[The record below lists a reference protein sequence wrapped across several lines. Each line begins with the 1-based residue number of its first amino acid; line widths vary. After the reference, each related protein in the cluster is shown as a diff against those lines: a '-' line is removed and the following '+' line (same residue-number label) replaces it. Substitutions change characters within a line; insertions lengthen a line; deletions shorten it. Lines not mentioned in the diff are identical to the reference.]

1 VSGPSG
7 LLEHFRAALRHDPAA
22 ALRDWFRAQEELRA
36 RGDGA
41 TARALAEDFWILLPE
56 LSFPS
61 PEARARFFHGT
72 AVFFGS
78 PGPAA
83 DLARARSAFAATLAH
98 FSSHAEDG
106 WRARAL
112 HNLATAIA
120 NLGASAAEL
129 EEATALFGEA
139 LDWRTS
145 EREIARAVTLHN
157 RGRASR
163 RLAELDPTRAGEH
176 LARSAADLREAI
188 AIRERNDLKQSL
200 LASRQELSETL
211 SRQEGPE

>member
-1 VSGPSG
+1 VSEPSR
-7 LLEHFRAALRHDPAA
+7 LLDHFRAALQHDPAA

-36 RGDGA
+36 RGDDV
-41 TARALAEDFWILLPE
+41 TARALAEDFWILLPG

-61 PEARARFFHGT
+61 PESRARFFHGA

-129 EEATALFGEA
+129 EEATALFAEA
-139 LDWRTS
+139 LNWRSS

-157 RGRASR
+157 RGRAWR
-163 RLAELDPTRAGEH
+163 RLAELDPAAAPDH
-176 LARSAADLREAI
+176 LARSADDLREAI
-188 AIRERNDLKQSL
+188 AIRERNALKQSL

-211 SRQEGPE
+211 SRLGNRG

>member
-1 VSGPSG
+1 VSEPSR
-7 LLEHFRAALRHDPAA
+7 LLDHFRAALQHDPAA

-36 RGDGA
+36 RGDDV
-41 TARALAEDFWILLPE
+41 TARALAEDFWILLPG

-61 PEARARFFHGT
+61 PESRARFFHGA

-129 EEATALFGEA
+129 EEATALFAEA
-139 LDWRTS
+139 LDWRSS

-157 RGRASR
+157 RGRAWR
-163 RLAELDPTRAGEH
+163 RLAELDPAAAPDH
-176 LARSAADLREAI
+176 LARSADDLREAI
-188 AIRERNDLKQSL
+188 AIRERNALKQSL

-211 SRQEGPE
+211 SRLGNRG

>member
-1 VSGPSG
+1 LSEPSR
-7 LLEHFRAALRHDPAA
+7 LLDHFRAALARDPGA

-36 RGDGA
+36 RGDAA
-41 TARALAEDFWILLPE
+41 TACAMAEDFWSLLPE
-56 LSFPS
+56 LSFAS
-61 PEARARFFHGT
+61 PESRARFFHGA

-83 DLARARSAFAATLAH
+83 DLGRARSAFAATLEH

-120 NLGASAAEL
+120 NLGATAPEL
-129 EEATALFGEA
+129 QEAMALFGEA
-139 LDWRTS
+139 LEWRTS

-157 RGRASR
+157 RGRAWR
-163 RLAELDPTRAGEH
+163 RLAELDPMGAAGH
-176 LARSAADLREAI
+176 LARSAQDLREAI
-188 AIRERNDLKQSL
+188 SIRERNDLKQSL

-211 SRQEGPE
+211 SRLGGRG